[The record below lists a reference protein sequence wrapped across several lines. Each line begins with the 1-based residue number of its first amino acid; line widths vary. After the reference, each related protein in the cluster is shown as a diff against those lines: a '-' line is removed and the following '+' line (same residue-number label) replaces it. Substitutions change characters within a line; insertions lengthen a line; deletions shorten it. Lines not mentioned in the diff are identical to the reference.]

1 MKIYNNTKTNNKI
14 EKTKKI
20 NMSSEIK
27 SVINIF
33 SKFLGKEYLD
43 KKLKSIDEIL
53 NLPLHSYKFINKTQA
68 QVLDDFF
75 QISTIDDISKLDKE
89 TTLKDLLKEKKKN
102 KKNKEDD
109 IKQELDKQ
117 LTILKRF
124 PDLDKKLKK
133 TITISSLIKTYK
145 EDKEATQGLLQKV
158 VVVGLDNA
166 GKTAILSRFG
176 KRLGIKD
183 LSSLEPTKGVNR
195 LTFDTDTSKKT
206 QILIWDFGGQEQYR
220 QDYINNPEKY
230 FIQTDLL
237 IYVIDVQ
244 DPDRFDKSFEYFED
258 ILKILETLEENP
270 YILVFFHKVD
280 PDLKGDSEILLSIE
294 FLKDKVK
301 ELMEKEYQVDYEIY
315 ITSIYSLISNE
326 PEFAKYIKKV
336 MKTDYSLTDPR
347 VKKVDEIARIL
358 EETMNMMIR
367 LSESLSTQ
375 LNEIDARLRAIESG
389 AFHIA
394 QSGVPIE
401 IQTDEKVKETGQGNA
416 RAEVLTELKDLFAKR
431 KKLGI

>member
-1 MKIYNNTKTNNKI
+1 
-14 EKTKKI
+14 
-20 NMSSEIK
+20 MSSEIK
-27 SVINIF
+27 NVINIF
-33 SKFLGKEYLD
+33 SKFLDKDFLD
-43 KKLKSIDEIL
+43 KDLTSIDKIL
-53 NLPLHSYKFINKTQA
+53 ALPIHSFKFINKTQG
-68 QVLDDFF
+68 QVLEEFF
-75 QISTIDDISKLDKE
+75 NIQSIDDASQLDKD
-89 TTLKDLLKEKKKN
+89 TTVKNLLNEKKKS
-102 KKNKEDD
+102 KKGKEEELKKD
-109 IKQELDKQ
+109 LDKQ
-117 LTILKRF
+117 ITIIKTF
-124 PDLDKKLKK
+124 PDLDEKLNKI
-133 TITISSLIKTYK
+133 ITISSLIKNFK
-145 EDKEATQGLLQKV
+145 EDKEAPKGTLQKV
-158 VVVGLDNA
+158 IVVGLDNA

-176 KRLGIKD
+176 RRLGIKD

-195 LTFDTDTSKKT
+195 LTFDTDSKKKT

-220 QDYINNPEKY
+220 EDYIKNPEKY

-244 DPDRFDKSFEYFED
+244 DSERFDDSFDYFEE
-258 ILKILETLEENP
+258 ILKTLKTLEEEP
-270 YILVFFHKVD
+270 YILIFFHKVD
-280 PDLKGDSEILLSIE
+280 PDIKGDPQILLNIE
-294 FLKDKVK
+294 YLKDKVK
-301 ELMEKEYQVDYEIY
+301 NLMEDKYQMDYEIY

-347 VKKVDEIARIL
+347 VKKVDDIASIL

-401 IQTDEKVKETGQGNA
+401 IQTEDITQETERGNA
-416 RAEVLTELKDLFAKR
+416 RANVLNELKDLFAKR

>member
-1 MKIYNNTKTNNKI
+1 
-14 EKTKKI
+14 
-20 NMSSEIK
+20 MSSEIK
-27 SVINIF
+27 NIINIF
-33 SKFLGKEYLD
+33 SKFLDKDFLD
-43 KKLKSIDEIL
+43 KDLTSIDKIL
-53 NLPLHSYKFINKTQA
+53 ALPIHSFKFINKTQG
-68 QVLDDFF
+68 QVLEEFF
-75 QISTIDDISKLDKE
+75 NIKSIDDASQLDKD
-89 TTLKDLLKEKKKN
+89 TTVKNLLNEKKKS
-102 KKNKEDD
+102 KKGKEEELKKD
-109 IKQELDKQ
+109 LDKQ
-117 LTILKRF
+117 ITIIKRF
-124 PDLDKKLKK
+124 PDLDEKLNKI
-133 TITISSLIKTYK
+133 ITISSLIKNFK
-145 EDKEATQGLLQKV
+145 EDKEAPKGALQKV
-158 VVVGLDNA
+158 IVVGLDNA

-176 KRLGIKD
+176 RRLGIKD

-195 LTFDTDTSKKT
+195 LTFDTDTKKKT

-220 QDYINNPEKY
+220 EDYIKNPEKY

-244 DPDRFDKSFEYFED
+244 DSERFDDSFDYFEE
-258 ILKILETLEENP
+258 ILKTLKTLEEEP
-270 YILVFFHKVD
+270 YILIFFHKVD
-280 PDLKGDSEILLSIE
+280 PDIKGDSQILLNIE
-294 FLKDKVK
+294 YLKDKVK
-301 ELMEKEYQVDYEIY
+301 NLMEDKYQRDYEIY

-347 VKKVDEIARIL
+347 VKKVDEIASIL
-358 EETMNMMIR
+358 EDTMNMMIR

-401 IQTDEKVKETGQGNA
+401 IQTEDSAQETERGSA
-416 RAEVLTELKDLFAKR
+416 RANVLNELKDLFAKR

>member
-1 MKIYNNTKTNNKI
+1 
-14 EKTKKI
+14 
-20 NMSSEIK
+20 MSSEIK
-27 SVINIF
+27 NVINIF
-33 SKFLGKEYLD
+33 SKFLDKDFLD
-43 KKLKSIDEIL
+43 KNLTSIDKIL
-53 NLPLHSYKFINKTQA
+53 ALPIHSFKFINKTQG
-68 QVLDDFF
+68 QVLEEFF
-75 QISTIDDISKLDKE
+75 NIQSIDDASQLDKD
-89 TTLKDLLKEKKKN
+89 TTVKNLLNEKKKS
-102 KKNKEDD
+102 KKGKEEELKKD
-109 IKQELDKQ
+109 LDKQ
-117 LTILKRF
+117 ITIIKTF
-124 PDLDKKLKK
+124 PDLDEKLNKI
-133 TITISSLIKTYK
+133 ITISSLIKNFK
-145 EDKEATQGLLQKV
+145 EDKEAPKGTLQKV
-158 VVVGLDNA
+158 IVVGLDNA

-176 KRLGIKD
+176 RRLGIKD

-195 LTFDTDTSKKT
+195 LTFDTDSKKKT

-220 QDYINNPEKY
+220 EDYIKNPEKY

-244 DPDRFDKSFEYFED
+244 DSERFDDSFDYFEE
-258 ILKILETLEENP
+258 ILKTLKTLEEEP
-270 YILVFFHKVD
+270 YILIFFHKVD
-280 PDLKGDSEILLSIE
+280 PDIKGDSKILLNIE
-294 FLKDKVK
+294 YLKDKVK
-301 ELMEKEYQVDYEIY
+301 NLMEDKYQMDYEIY

-347 VKKVDEIARIL
+347 VKKVDEIANIL

-401 IQTDEKVKETGQGNA
+401 IQTEDITQETERGNA
-416 RAEVLTELKDLFAKR
+416 RANVLNELKDLFAKR

>member
-1 MKIYNNTKTNNKI
+1 
-14 EKTKKI
+14 
-20 NMSSEIK
+20 MSSEIK
-27 SVINIF
+27 NVINIF
-33 SKFLGKEYLD
+33 SKFLDKDFLD
-43 KKLKSIDEIL
+43 KDLTSIDKIL
-53 NLPLHSYKFINKTQA
+53 ALPIHSFKFINKTQG
-68 QVLDDFF
+68 QVLEEFF
-75 QISTIDDISKLDKE
+75 NIQSIDDASQLDKD
-89 TTLKDLLKEKKKN
+89 TTVKNLLNEKKKS
-102 KKNKEDD
+102 KKGKEEELKKD
-109 IKQELDKQ
+109 LDKQ
-117 LTILKRF
+117 ITIIKTF
-124 PDLDKKLKK
+124 PDLDEKLNKI
-133 TITISSLIKTYK
+133 ITISSLIKNFK
-145 EDKEATQGLLQKV
+145 EDKEAPKGTLQKV
-158 VVVGLDNA
+158 IVVGLDNA

-176 KRLGIKD
+176 RRLGIKD

-195 LTFDTDTSKKT
+195 LTFDTDSKKKT

-220 QDYINNPEKY
+220 EDYIKNPEKY

-244 DPDRFDKSFEYFED
+244 DSERFDDSFDYFEE
-258 ILKILETLEENP
+258 ILKTLKTLEEEP
-270 YILVFFHKVD
+270 YILIFFHKVD
-280 PDLKGDSEILLSIE
+280 PDIKGDPQILLNIE
-294 FLKDKVK
+294 YLKDKVK
-301 ELMEKEYQVDYEIY
+301 NLMEDKYQMDYEIY

-336 MKTDYSLTDPR
+336 MKTAYSLTDPR
-347 VKKVDEIARIL
+347 VKKVDDIASIL

-401 IQTDEKVKETGQGNA
+401 IQTEDITQETERGNA
-416 RAEVLTELKDLFAKR
+416 RANVLNELKDLFAKR

>member
-1 MKIYNNTKTNNKI
+1 
-14 EKTKKI
+14 
-20 NMSSEIK
+20 MSSEIK
-27 SVINIF
+27 NVINIF
-33 SKFLGKEYLD
+33 SKFLDKDFLD
-43 KKLKSIDEIL
+43 KDLASIDKIL
-53 NLPLHSYKFINKTQA
+53 ALPIHSFKFINKTQG
-68 QVLDDFF
+68 QVLEEFF
-75 QISTIDDISKLDKE
+75 NIKSIDDASQLDKD
-89 TTLKDLLKEKKKN
+89 TTVKNLLNEKKKS
-102 KKNKEDD
+102 KKVKEEE
-109 IKQELDKQ
+109 IKKDLDKQ
-117 LTILKRF
+117 ITIIKRF
-124 PDLDKKLKK
+124 PDLDEKLKK
-133 TITISSLIKTYK
+133 IITISSLIKNFK
-145 EDKEATQGLLQKV
+145 EDQKNLPGASQKV

-176 KRLGIKD
+176 KRLGIND

-195 LTFDTDTSKKT
+195 LTFDTDSPKKT
-206 QILIWDFGGQEQYR
+206 KSSKRTQLLIWDLGGQEVYR
-220 QDYINNPEKY
+220 DEFMRNPEKY

-244 DPDRFDKSFEYFED
+244 DSERFDDSFDYFEE
-258 ILKILETLEENP
+258 ILKTLKTLEEEP
-270 YILVFFHKVD
+270 YILIFFHKVD
-280 PDLKGDSEILLSIE
+280 PDIKGDSQILLNIE
-294 FLKDKVK
+294 YLKDKVK
-301 ELMEKEYQVDYEIY
+301 SLMEDKYQMDYEIY

-347 VKKVDEIARIL
+347 VKKVDEIASIL
-358 EETMNMMIR
+358 EDTMNMMIR

-401 IQTDEKVKETGQGNA
+401 IQTEDSPQETERGNA
-416 RAEVLTELKDLFAKR
+416 RANVLNELKDLFAKR

>member
-1 MKIYNNTKTNNKI
+1 
-14 EKTKKI
+14 
-20 NMSSEIK
+20 MSSEIK
-27 SVINIF
+27 NVINIF
-33 SKFLGKEYLD
+33 SKFLDKDFLD
-43 KKLKSIDEIL
+43 KDLTSIDKIL
-53 NLPLHSYKFINKTQA
+53 ALPIHSFKFINKTQG
-68 QVLDDFF
+68 QVLEEFF
-75 QISTIDDISKLDKE
+75 NIQSIDDASQLDKD
-89 TTLKDLLKEKKKN
+89 TTVKNLLNEKKKS
-102 KKNKEDD
+102 KKGKEEELKKD
-109 IKQELDKQ
+109 LDKQ
-117 LTILKRF
+117 ITIIKTF
-124 PDLDKKLKK
+124 PDLDEKLNKI
-133 TITISSLIKTYK
+133 ITISSLIKNFK
-145 EDKEATQGLLQKV
+145 EDKEAPKGTLQKV
-158 VVVGLDNA
+158 IVVGLDNA

-176 KRLGIKD
+176 RRLGIKD

-195 LTFDTDTSKKT
+195 LTFDTDSKKKT

-220 QDYINNPEKY
+220 EDYIKNPEKY

-244 DPDRFDKSFEYFED
+244 DSERFDDSFDYFEE
-258 ILKILETLEENP
+258 ILKTLKTLEEEP
-270 YILVFFHKVD
+270 YILIFFHKVD
-280 PDLKGDSEILLSIE
+280 PDIKGDSKILLNIE
-294 FLKDKVK
+294 YLKDKVK
-301 ELMEKEYQVDYEIY
+301 NLMEDKYQMDYEIY

-347 VKKVDEIARIL
+347 VKKVDDIASIL

-401 IQTDEKVKETGQGNA
+401 IQTEDITQETERGNA
-416 RAEVLTELKDLFAKR
+416 RANVLNELKDLFAKR

>member
-1 MKIYNNTKTNNKI
+1 
-14 EKTKKI
+14 
-20 NMSSEIK
+20 MSSEIK
-27 SVINIF
+27 NVINIF
-33 SKFLGKEYLD
+33 SKFLDKDFLD
-43 KKLKSIDEIL
+43 KDLTSIDKIL
-53 NLPLHSYKFINKTQA
+53 ALPIHSFKFINKTQG
-68 QVLDDFF
+68 QVLEEFF
-75 QISTIDDISKLDKE
+75 NIQSIDDASQLDKD
-89 TTLKDLLKEKKKN
+89 TTVKNLLNEKKKS
-102 KKNKEDD
+102 KKGKEEELKKD
-109 IKQELDKQ
+109 LDKQ
-117 LTILKRF
+117 ITIIKTF
-124 PDLDKKLKK
+124 PDLDEKLNKI
-133 TITISSLIKTYK
+133 ITISSLIKNFK
-145 EDKEATQGLLQKV
+145 EDKEAPKVATQKV

-176 KRLGIKD
+176 RRLGIKD
-183 LSSLEPTKGVNR
+183 LTSLEPTKGVNR
-195 LTFDTDTSKKT
+195 LTFDTDSSKKT
-206 QILIWDFGGQEQYR
+206 KSSKRTQLLIWDLGGQEIYR
-220 QDYINNPEKY
+220 KEFIDKNPEKY

-244 DPDRFDKSFEYFED
+244 DSERFDDSFDYFEE
-258 ILKILETLEENP
+258 ILKTLKTLEEEP
-270 YILVFFHKVD
+270 YILIFFHKVD
-280 PDLKGDSEILLSIE
+280 PDIKGDSQILLNIE
-294 FLKDKVK
+294 YLKDKVK
-301 ELMEKEYQVDYEIY
+301 NLIEDKYQMDYEIY

-347 VKKVDEIARIL
+347 VKKVDEIASIL

-401 IQTDEKVKETGQGNA
+401 IQTEDITQETERGNA
-416 RAEVLTELKDLFAKR
+416 RANVLNELKDLFAKR